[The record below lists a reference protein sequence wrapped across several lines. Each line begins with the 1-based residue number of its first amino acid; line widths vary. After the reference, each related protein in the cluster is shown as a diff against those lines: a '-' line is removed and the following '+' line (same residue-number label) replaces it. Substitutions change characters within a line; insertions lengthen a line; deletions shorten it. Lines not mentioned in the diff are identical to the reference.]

1 MPLKKGT
8 DRKTIQENIK
18 RLVKEGY
25 KQDQAVAIAM
35 EEARKSKSKR

>member
-1 MPLKKGT
+1 MPIEKGT

-25 KQDQAVAIAM
+25 KQDKAIAIAM

>member
-25 KQDQAVAIAM
+25 SQDQAVAIAM